1 MSNAPR
7 HAPPAGKRGRNQELL
22 YDPDIPTPTH
32 AERARTLVAQES
44 TATLCTLA
52 CEPSGYPYGSFVT
65 FAMHGPDPV
74 FLISALAMHTK
85 NLLQS
90 SHASLLVAEAGEGNP
105 LALGR
110 VTLVGDCERLPGDQR
125 EAVKEVYLAKHPSA
139 EFYIDFE
146 DFSFW
151 VLKVASIR
159 YIGGF
164 GRMSWVEEAVW
175 SSAECDPIASLA
187 QGIMDHMNDD
197 HADAMVLYCKTMS
210 KATTT
215 TAATMVGVDRYGFE
229 MSAQTD
235 DGPRPIR
242 LAFSQE
248 VSTSDD
254 IRKEMVAMVKKAREL
269 TAN

>member
-1 MSNAPR
+1 MAPQVDESGNGD
-7 HAPPAGKRGRNQELL
+7 ADESENPVIDETE
-22 YDPDIPTPTH
+22 DTTPD
-32 AERARTLVAQES
+32 ES
-44 TATLCTLA
+44 
-52 CEPSGYPYGSFVT
+52 
-65 FAMHGPDPV
+65 
-74 FLISALAMHTK
+74 
-85 NLLQS
+85 
-90 SHASLLVAEAGEGNP
+90 
-105 LALGR
+105 
-110 VTLVGDCERLPGDQR
+110 
-125 EAVKEVYLAKHPSA
+125 
-139 EFYIDFE
+139 
-146 DFSFW
+146 
-151 VLKVASIR
+151 
-159 YIGGF
+159 
-164 GRMSWVEEAVW
+164 
-175 SSAECDPIASLA
+175 
-187 QGIMDHMNDD
+187 D